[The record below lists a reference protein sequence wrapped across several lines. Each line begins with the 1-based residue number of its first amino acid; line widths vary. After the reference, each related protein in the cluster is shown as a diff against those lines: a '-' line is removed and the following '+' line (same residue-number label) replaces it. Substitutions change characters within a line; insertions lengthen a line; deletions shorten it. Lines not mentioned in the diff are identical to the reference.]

1 MRLLKNNNMPEQTTG
16 STYTQKEIMEFHFKR
31 FDEKLDDIKLAL
43 NAQNVNSERRFVTLE
58 TKVSDIEDDIVVN
71 KTFQAKV
78 ITLGGLITLFGS
90 TILAFTLN
98 KLF

>member
-1 MRLLKNNNMPEQTTG
+1 MPESTG
-16 STYTQKEIMEFHFKR
+16 TSTYTQKEIMEFHFKR

-58 TKVSDIEDDIVVN
+58 TKVGDIEDDIVN
-71 KTFQAKV
+71 YKTFQAKV
-78 ITLGGLITLFGS
+78 VALGMLVALFGS
-90 TILAFTLN
+90 TVLAFTLN